1 MEEYLFVFRF
11 TQESY
16 KLSDLYSLIQ
26 QANPVIDTKS
36 L

>member
-1 MEEYLFVFRF
+1 MREYLFVFHF

-16 KLSDLYSLIQ
+16 KISDLYSLIQ
-26 QANPVIDTKS
+26 QANIVIDTIE